1 MAPPPRCPDRL
12 AYFLAR
18 WRQTM
23 AHATTAPRR
32 SSGFGKLLGIGVLGA
47 LFWFTRKP
55 SPADAKDDGHSA
67 AFADGETHPEN
78 FDQTRS
84 AGPDGMRDE
93 VRREWDRVD
102 QAVDESFPSS
112 DPPAY

>member
-1 MAPPPRCPDRL
+1 MARTISAD
-12 AYFLAR
+12 
-18 WRQTM
+18 
-23 AHATTAPRR
+23 RR
-32 SSGFGKLLGIGVLGA
+32 SSGFGKLLGVGVLGG
-47 LFWFTRKP
+47 LFWLTRKG
-55 SPADAKDDGHSA
+55 SSAAAKDDGHSA

-93 VRREWDRVD
+93 VRRDWDRVD
-102 QAVDESFPSS
+102 QAADESFPSS

>member
-1 MAPPPRCPDRL
+1 MAR
-12 AYFLAR
+12 
-18 WRQTM
+18 TI
-23 AHATTAPRR
+23 TADRR

-47 LFWFTRKP
+47 LFWFTRKQT
-55 SPADAKDDGHSA
+55 PAASKVDDHSA
-67 AFADGETHPEN
+67 AFADGETHAEN

-93 VRREWDRVD
+93 VRRDWDRVD
-102 QAVDESFPSS
+102 QAADESFPSS

>member
-1 MAPPPRCPDRL
+1 MSH
-12 AYFLAR
+12 
-18 WRQTM
+18 TM
-23 AHATTAPRR
+23 TAPRR

-47 LFWFTRKP
+47 LFWFTRK
-55 SPADAKDDGHSA
+55 SAPADTKADGHSA

-102 QAVDESFPSS
+102 QAADESFPSS
-112 DPPAY
+112 DPPGHY